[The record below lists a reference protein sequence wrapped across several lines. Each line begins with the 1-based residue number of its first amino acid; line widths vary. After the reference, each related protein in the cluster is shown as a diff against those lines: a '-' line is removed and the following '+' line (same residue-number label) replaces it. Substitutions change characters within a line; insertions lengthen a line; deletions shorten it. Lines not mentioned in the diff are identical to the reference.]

1 MVEKNEGASKEILTF
16 EDAMA
21 KLELI
26 VKQLEENNVPLEKAI
41 DLFQEGMDLSK
52 YCHDKLQKVEEK
64 MDRLI
69 DKEGHN
75 RPFSIQEDETE

>member
-1 MVEKNEGASKEILTF
+1 MAEKSQETPKENLTF

-41 DLFQEGMDLSK
+41 DLFQEGIGLSK

-64 MDRLI
+64 IDRLI
-69 DKEGHN
+69 DKDGNN
-75 RPFSIQEDETE
+75 RPFSIREDEAE

>member
-1 MVEKNEGASKEILTF
+1 MAEKSQETLKENLTF

-41 DLFQEGMDLSK
+41 DLFQEGIGLSK

-64 MDRLI
+64 IDRLI
-69 DKEGHN
+69 DKDGNN
-75 RPFSIQEDETE
+75 RPFSIREDEAE